1 MMNRNIQITLIGDSE
16 EIEENNKIAYDI
28 GYYIAIRGWIL
39 ITGGREGVMTAASE
53 GAKKGGGFSIA
64 LLPGENI
71 EEGNPFSTVTI
82 ATGIGYAR
90 NSMNVMS
97 GDVVVAVGGG
107 SGTLSE
113 IAYAW
118 AYNKPIIACE
128 FAEGWSRKL
137 ANQPID
143 GRRKDVVIGV
153 KNMEDLKKC
162 IDKIIKEKK

>member
-1 MMNRNIQITLIGDSE
+1 MKRKVQITLIGDSE
-16 EIEENNKIAYDI
+16 EIDANNQIAYDI
-28 GYYIAIRGWIL
+28 GAFIADKGWIL
-39 ITGGREGVMTAASE
+39 ITGGREGVMTASSE
-53 GAKKGGGFSIA
+53 GNLKRGGLSVS

-71 EEGNPFSTVTI
+71 NEGNPHSTVTI

-90 NSMNVMS
+90 NSMNVLS
-97 GDVVVAVGGG
+97 ADVVVVVGGA

-137 ANQPID
+137 ANQQID
-143 GRRKDVVIGV
+143 HRRNDVVVGA
-153 KNMEDLKKC
+153 KNMEELKKGLE
-162 IDKIIKEKK
+162 DLVNNLK